1 MKIKNTKTD
10 ILLNIAA
17 VACLAAVTLYLLVRW
32 SQIPMTIPGH
42 YTADGQIDSWAART
56 TLWQLPVLGWVLYVL
71 ITILEQLIMAYQIK
85 KDPISKIPKVQLAFW
100 LLVRLAMLICAGYS
114 FIHGDTVMGFESIFC
129 FIFTHLWDLFQI
141 FGNGSFIE
149 EVPPLSQTLLNI
161 IIFIGIVFGSYLE
174 LFDKLAH
181 FDDFMH
187 LLSGFVC
194 AAFGFDFARIIQRK
208 KGPCAVTLAAIFGLM
223 FAVTIAA
230 GWEFYEFLM
239 DTLHGTNL
247 QLAKAG
253 PETAMFD
260 LAKYHGEYGYIG
272 LVDTMTDMMMN
283 VVGGIVG
290 MIFMIVLRTKGDKK
304 RGAKAK
310 K

>member
-1 MKIKNTKTD
+1 
-10 ILLNIAA
+10 
-17 VACLAAVTLYLLVRW
+17 
-32 SQIPMTIPGH
+32 
-42 YTADGQIDSWAART
+42 
-56 TLWQLPVLGWVLYVL
+56 
-71 ITILEQLIMAYQIK
+71 MAYQIK

-187 LLSGFVC
+187 LLSGFLRRDSGRNIRSDVRR
-194 AAFGFDFARIIQRK
+194 DHRRR
-208 KGPCAVTLAAIFGLM
+208 
-223 FAVTIAA
+223 
-230 GWEFYEFLM
+230 
-239 DTLHGTNL
+239 
-247 QLAKAG
+247 
-253 PETAMFD
+253 
-260 LAKYHGEYGYIG
+260 
-272 LVDTMTDMMMN
+272 
-283 VVGGIVG
+283 VG
-290 MIFMIVLRTKGDKK
+290 VLRIPDGHPPRHQPATGKSRAGN
-304 RGAKAK
+304 RHV
-310 K
+310 